1 LEGLSLQEII
11 FTPRDIRRGMDV
23 LRQMKSLTIIST
35 DGRRNF
41 TPEEFWKRYDAGEFK
56 K

>member
-1 LEGLSLQEII
+1 MHCTSM
-11 FTPRDIRRGMDV
+11 TPRTVTRGIDV
-23 LRQMKSLTIIST
+23 LREMESLKTIALSAE
-35 DGRRNF
+35 RKF